1 VFGQCLKVKRFLEQ
15 ILLLLNQLYFR
26 LTRLC
31 KALFLGGWM
40 GGGLVER
47 VVVSVQIGCGD
58 DGLDKP
64 GEHLLLNYLIITN
77 SITA

>member
-1 VFGQCLKVKRFLEQ
+1 
-15 ILLLLNQLYFR
+15 
-26 LTRLC
+26 
-31 KALFLGGWM
+31 M

-47 VVVSVQIGCGD
+47 VVVSVQIGCRD